1 MVELASVEEAIKAF
15 RKGIPVLMFDDWG
28 REAEVDYV
36 IHPRF
41 VDWERVY
48 EMRRVAGGLICFA
61 MTMSCARA
69 LGLRFLSDE
78 LLENAKLYPLVKK
91 PSYGDYPAF
100 SIWVNHVGVKT
111 GISDEDRA
119 LTIKELGKVVELWS
133 SGRGWDARN
142 FFLENFYAPGHVPV
156 LISRGL
162 HLRKGH
168 TEHAVALAQL
178 SSMPPCAVIV
188 ETLSKRRSASIE
200 DAWAIARERGWPLII
215 SRQVLYA
222 WIQKGFTSS

>member
-1 MVELASVEEAIKAF
+1 MVKLSSVEEAIKAF
-15 RKGIPVLMFDDWG
+15 RAGTPVLMFDDWG

-36 IHPRF
+36 IHPKF
-41 VDWERVY
+41 VDWERIY
-48 EMRRVAGGLICFA
+48 EMRMVAGGLICFA
-61 MTMSCARA
+61 VPMGCARA

-78 LLENAKLYPLVKK
+78 LMEDPKLFKLVKK
-91 PSYGDYPAF
+91 PSYGDMPAF
-100 SIWVNHVGVKT
+100 SLWVNHAGVRT

-119 LTIKELGKVVELWS
+119 LTIKELGRVVELWF

-142 FFLENFYAPGHVPV
+142 FFLENFYAPGHVPI

-188 ETLSKRRSASIE
+188 EMLSRGRSASLE
-200 DAWAIARERGWPLII
+200 EAWAVARERGWPLII

-222 WIQKGFTSS
+222 WMQRIFEEI